1 MYDCDGPP
9 VYAYMRQCEFNVCAY
24 MQAVCRAEHMN
35 MVNAQ
40 SCAYRMSVAG
50 SAAEV
55 WARERERVGP
65 DRRVMGAMS
74 HQRAISAG
82 EAHIHP
88 TVTK

>member
-1 MYDCDGPP
+1 MIAMDRLYERICVSTSSMY
-9 VYAYMRQCEFNVCAY
+9 AHT
-24 MQAVCRAEHMN
+24 CRLYVVQNIWAWTMHSR
-35 MVNAQ
+35 ART
-40 SCAYRMSVAG
+40 RMCVAG